1 MNDRKEGMTEARS
14 IATLLTEPVLLARQM
29 CPHCHG
35 RRVVPTPEFA
45 GWQAT
50 VGRSKD
56 DILASTGGADEKA
69 AYDSA
74 RRQAGDP
81 PQPETAT
88 CKGCKGR
95 GYGETE
101 IDLGRLQG

>member
-1 MNDRKEGMTEARS
+1 MKNTS
-14 IATLLTEPVLLARQM
+14 LATVINEPVLLARQM

-50 VGRSKD
+50 VERFKD
-56 DILASTGGADEKA
+56 GGADGNA
-69 AYDSA
+69 AYGSA

-88 CKGCKGR
+88 CQGCEGR
-95 GYGETE
+95 GYNETE
-101 IDLGRLQG
+101 VDLGRLQGLLDKGTDQAP